1 MIGGVSALDTEPGEA
16 YLLTSL
22 SMSAL
27 AVGQPQG
34 VGLLLGPPPLDEEG
48 GALSKTSPLPS
59 CLYACCKTK

>member
-34 VGLLLGPPPLDEEG
+34 AGLLLGSPPLVEEG
-48 GALSKTSPLPS
+48 
-59 CLYACCKTK
+59 